1 MLTGCR
7 SWGWGVL
14 NFKVLELIRGKYYED
29 YHRLWD
35 IILQIKIGLL
45 KHFYRHYLVLLQYY
59 NNNYMKPFVNKVFTI
74 FL

>member
-35 IILQIKIGLL
+35 IILQIKIGEEREMIHLAPFYYIL
-45 KHFYRHYLVLLQYY
+45 IFSHFDKSIVNVLE
-59 NNNYMKPFVNKVFTI
+59 
-74 FL
+74 